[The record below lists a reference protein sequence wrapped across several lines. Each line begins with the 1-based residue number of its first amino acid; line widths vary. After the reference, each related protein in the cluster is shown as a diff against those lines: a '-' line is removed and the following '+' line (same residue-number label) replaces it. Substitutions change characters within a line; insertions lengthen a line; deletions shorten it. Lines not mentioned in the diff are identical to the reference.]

1 MKPGEYLRVL
11 IDYNLYD
18 LNLKDLKGIYVKT
31 LNNGKHLTHF
41 KDNEEWAEL
50 SDDQVKRTRPG
61 FVSKKNQ
68 KFIDRTKT
76 MVYSFYLE
84 HDEKRTKT

>member
-11 IDYNLYD
+11 VDYKLYGA
-18 LNLKDLKGIYVKT
+18 NLKDLKVIYVKT
-31 LNNGKHLTHF
+31 LNNGKHLTYF
-41 KDNEEWAEL
+41 KENEEWAEL

-68 KFIDRTKT
+68 KFIDRTET

-84 HDEKRTKT
+84 NDEE

>member
-11 IDYNLYD
+11 VDYKLYD

-31 LNNGKHLTHF
+31 LENGKHLTYF
-41 KDNEEWAEL
+41 KENEEWAEL
-50 SDDQVKRTRPG
+50 SDNQVKRSRPG
-61 FVSKKNQ
+61 FVSDKNQ
-68 KFIDRTKT
+68 RFIDRTKT

-84 HDEKRTKT
+84 NDEE

>member
-11 IDYNLYD
+11 VDYKLYGV
-18 LNLKDLKGIYVKT
+18 NLKDLKVIYVKT
-31 LNNGKHLTHF
+31 LNNSKYLTYF
-41 KDNEEWAEL
+41 KDNGEWAEL

-68 KFIDRTKT
+68 KFIDRTET

-84 HDEKRTKT
+84 NDEE

>member
-11 IDYNLYD
+11 VDYKLYGV
-18 LNLKDLKGIYVKT
+18 NLKDLKVIYVKT
-31 LNNGKHLTHF
+31 LNNGKHLTYF
-41 KDNEEWAEL
+41 KDNGEWAEL

-61 FVSKKNQ
+61 FVSEKNK
-68 KFIDRTKT
+68 KFIDRTET

-84 HDEKRTKT
+84 NDEE

>member
-11 IDYNLYD
+11 IDYELYD
-18 LNLKDLKGIYVKT
+18 LNLRDLKGIYVKT
-31 LNNGKHLTHF
+31 LKNGKHLTYF
-41 KDNEEWAEL
+41 KENEEWAEL
-50 SDDQVKRTRPG
+50 GDDQVKRTRPG

>member
-11 IDYNLYD
+11 VNYRLYGI
-18 LNLKDLKGIYVKT
+18 NLKDLKGVYVKT
-31 LNNGKHLTHF
+31 LKNGKYLTYF
-41 KDNEEWAEL
+41 KQNEEWAEL

-61 FVSKKNQ
+61 FVSEKNKKFVN
-68 KFIDRTKT
+68 KVKT

-84 HDEKRTKT
+84 NDEE

>member
-1 MKPGEYLRVL
+1 VKPGEYLRVL
-11 IDYNLYD
+11 VDYKLYD

-31 LNNGKHLTHF
+31 LENGKYLTYF
-41 KDNEEWAEL
+41 KQNEEWAEL
-50 SDDQVKRTRPG
+50 LDEQVKRTRPG

-68 KFIDRTKT
+68 KFIDRTET

-84 HDEKRTKT
+84 NDEE

>member
-11 IDYNLYD
+11 VDYKLYGV
-18 LNLKDLKGIYVKT
+18 NLKDLKVIYVKT
-31 LNNGKHLTHF
+31 LNNGKHLTYF

-61 FVSKKNQ
+61 FVSEKNK

-76 MVYSFYLE
+76 MVYSFYLN
-84 HDEKRTKT
+84 DEE

>member
-1 MKPGEYLRVL
+1 MKPGEYLKVL
-11 IDYNLYD
+11 VDYNLYGT
-18 LNLKDLKGIYVKT
+18 NLKDLKVIYVKT
-31 LNNGKHLTHF
+31 LENGKHLSYF

-61 FVSKKNQ
+61 FVSEKNKK
-68 KFIDRTKT
+68 FVDRAKT

-84 HDEKRTKT
+84 NDEE

>member
-11 IDYNLYD
+11 VDYKLYGV
-18 LNLKDLKGIYVKT
+18 NLKDLKVIYVKT
-31 LNNGKHLTHF
+31 LNNGKHLTYF

-50 SDDQVKRTRPG
+50 SDVQVKRSRPG

-68 KFIDRTKT
+68 KFIERTKT

-84 HDEKRTKT
+84 NDKE